1 MKATKFRTQP
11 PIADGCVRVH
21 FLGLDRFSPVSW
33 ATWLAG
39 KLHGFDMTFVHCALQ
54 TDTFYI
60 HATYDGIEYIDKY
73 DWYVFN
79 NYTSVFID
87 VPGYVEVPGD
97 PNCVTYGAVY
107 RAANNLPREFDDM
120 TCVTF
125 VLDMLG
131 YENVESVVTPV
142 DLYYWLIDSDLMFDR
157 FDKEYYDGFSYLKD

>member
-1 MKATKFRTQP
+1 MKATKFSEQSFVP
-11 PIADGCVRVH
+11 YGCVRVH
-21 FLGLDRFSPVSW
+21 FLGLDKGSPVSW
-33 ATWLAG
+33 ATWLMG

-73 DWYVFN
+73 DWGVLN
-79 NYTSVFID
+79 NHKTVFID
-87 VPGYVEVPGD
+87 VPAYVALPDE

-120 TCVTF
+120 TCVSF

-131 YENVESVVTPV
+131 YENLKLIVTPV
-142 DLYYWLIDSDLMFDR
+142 DLYTWLDDSDLEFDR
-157 FDKEYYDGFSYLKD
+157 FDKEYYTGFSYLKD